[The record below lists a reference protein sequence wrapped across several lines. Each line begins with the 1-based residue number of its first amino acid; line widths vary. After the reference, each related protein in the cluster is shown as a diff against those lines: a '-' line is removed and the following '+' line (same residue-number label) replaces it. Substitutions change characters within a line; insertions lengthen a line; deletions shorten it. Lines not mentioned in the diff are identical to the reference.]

1 MLKKLMKVA
10 AGPALLLT
18 PVAVTAADR
27 PAGVMYK
34 NPGCACCDGHA
45 EALRRAGIDLRV
57 VASENPP
64 ARKAPAALHSRVAL
78 RFRSDAIR
86 WKGMSRDQRLRGWP
100 SRNPPLHGSSRRE
113 G

>member
-34 NPGCACCDGHA
+34 NPGCECCDGHA

-57 VASENPP
+57 VASENN
-64 ARKAPAALHSRVAL
+64 AGLEDSAGVHARVAI
-78 RFRSDAIR
+78 RFFSQAYR
-86 WKGMSRDQRLRGWP
+86 WKGMSRVPRLDDRP
-100 SRNPPLHGSSRRE
+100 
-113 G
+113 